1 MDYKRCWASVDL
13 AALSQNYRSIRRF
26 LTPGCRYLAIVK
38 ADGYG
43 HGAATVASLLQK
55 EGADWFGVATM
66 EEALK
71 LRRQGIY
78 RPILVLGY
86 TDPTAAAVLASN
98 TITQTLFSEEY
109 ALQLAQEAA
118 RADCTVDCHVKI
130 DTGMSRLGF
139 EAENPGTVPLIENL
153 AAESRLHL
161 TGIFTHFAVADEDTE
176 VSREFTERQFTL
188 FMQVCNRLQAAGVNV
203 GLRHCCNSAGTLLH
217 PDYHLDMCRIG
228 LSQYGLDPDPCMKD
242 LLQIRP
248 AMSLYTVVSM
258 VKEIPAGA
266 TVSYGRQYTAPS
278 PRRIATV
285 AIGYADGYP
294 RALSNRAEML
304 LHGKRAP
311 VVGRVCMDQLM
322 LDVTDIPEARMG
334 DIAVAAG
341 CEGGESITFDDWAR
355 WAGTI
360 NYEVLCGISKRVPR
374 LISE

>member
-55 EGADWFGVATM
+55 EGADWFGVATL

-86 TDPTAAAVLASN
+86 TDPAAASILASN

-118 RADCTVDCHVKI
+118 RAGCTVDCHVKI

-341 CEGGESITFDDWAR
+341 CEGDESITFDDWAR

-374 LISE
+374 LIPE

>member
-86 TDPTAAAVLASN
+86 TDPAAASILASN

-118 RADCTVDCHVKI
+118 RAGCTVDCHVKI

-139 EAENPGTVPLIENL
+139 EAENPGTVPLIEKL

-161 TGIFTHFAVADEDTE
+161 TGIFILLLCRGCG
-176 VSREFTERQFTL
+176 S
-188 FMQVCNRLQAAGVNV
+188 
-203 GLRHCCNSAGTLLH
+203 GL
-217 PDYHLDMCRIG
+217 
-228 LSQYGLDPDPCMKD
+228 
-242 LLQIRP
+242 
-248 AMSLYTVVSM
+248 
-258 VKEIPAGA
+258 
-266 TVSYGRQYTAPS
+266 
-278 PRRIATV
+278 
-285 AIGYADGYP
+285 
-294 RALSNRAEML
+294 
-304 LHGKRAP
+304 
-311 VVGRVCMDQLM
+311 
-322 LDVTDIPEARMG
+322 
-334 DIAVAAG
+334 
-341 CEGGESITFDDWAR
+341 
-355 WAGTI
+355 
-360 NYEVLCGISKRVPR
+360 
-374 LISE
+374 

>member
-55 EGADWFGVATM
+55 EGADWFGVATL

-86 TDPTAAAVLASN
+86 TDPAAASILASN

-118 RADCTVDCHVKI
+118 RAGCTVDCHVKI

-139 EAENPGTVPLIENL
+139 EAENPGTVPLIEKL
-153 AAESRLHL
+153 AAESRLRL

-341 CEGGESITFDDWAR
+341 CEGDESITFDDWAR

-374 LISE
+374 LITE